1 MNIMIYTKL
10 TRLAMRIA
18 YDAHKDQ
25 VDLSGVP
32 YVFHPFHIAE
42 QMEDERTTV
51 IALLHDVVEDSK
63 YTFEDLEIFGFDD
76 DILKPLR
83 LLTRIPG
90 EPYEKYIKRL
100 CSDPA
105 AVKVKLAD
113 LEHNLDDSRC
123 EKQDEHI
130 LRLRERYEKAREYI
144 KKGL

>member
-1 MNIMIYTKL
+1 
-10 TRLAMRIA
+10 MRIA

-42 QMEDERTTV
+42 QMEDEITTV

-63 YTFEDLEIFGFDD
+63 YTFEDLEIFGFGE
-76 DILKPLR
+76 DITKPLR

-90 EPYEKYIKRL
+90 EPYEEYIKKL
-100 CSDPA
+100 SVDPA

-113 LEHNLDDSRC
+113 LEHNLDETRC

-130 LRLRERYEKAREYI
+130 LRLRERYIRARQLLRGEDQA
-144 KKGL
+144 

>member
-1 MNIMIYTKL
+1 
-10 TRLAMRIA
+10 MRIA

-32 YVFHPFHIAE
+32 YVFHPLHIAE
-42 QMEDERTTV
+42 QMEDEITTV

-63 YTFEDLEIFGFDD
+63 YTFEDLEIFGFGE
-76 DILKPLR
+76 DITKPRR

-90 EPYEKYIKRL
+90 EPYEEYIKRL
-100 CSDPA
+100 SVDPA

-113 LEHNLDDSRC
+113 LEHNLDETRC

-130 LRLRERYEKAREYI
+130 LRLRERYIHARQLLRGEDQA
-144 KKGL
+144 